1 MVEADAQ
8 MMRKD
13 SNGPKAGPGPKF
25 PAEYS
30 PYLVYPADPMNPANP
45 MDSESPELLMDEV
58 LQRQRPRRKI
68 PALAWKEV
76 KTPPESKGR
85 RLGEN
90 SFVRVV
96 GPTLTHPM
104 E

>member
-1 MVEADAQ
+1 MVVADAQ
-8 MMRKD
+8 MKWKD
-13 SNGPKAGPGPKF
+13 SNGPKAGPAPKS

-30 PYLVYPADPMNPANP
+30 LYLANPANP
-45 MDSESPELLMDEV
+45 VNPANPANLESPESPMDEV

-96 GPTLTHPM
+96 GPTLTHPT